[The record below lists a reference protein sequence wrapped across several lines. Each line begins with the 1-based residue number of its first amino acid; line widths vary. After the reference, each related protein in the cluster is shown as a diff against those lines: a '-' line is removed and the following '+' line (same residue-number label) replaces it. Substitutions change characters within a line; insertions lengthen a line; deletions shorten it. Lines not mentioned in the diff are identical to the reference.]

1 MVYLL
6 RKALCREQA
15 PAEKGTCCF
24 SDLIRIGKWTKKS
37 WQISRINCKT
47 RERFL
52 TCLTG
57 LMGWDT
63 GHRWLLL
70 VRNEDK
76 IFSLFDDWV
85 QYGQIEF
92 CVVAFNKS
100 QIVSLKDEDLE
111 THIYVMRNG
120 QYTGILVDKK
130 EFNKPKSEL
139 LTCLLFFSYLDI
151 LNRNL
156 ACHKK

>member
-1 MVYLL
+1 MGIFSGAGKNRMVYLL

-120 QYTGILVDKK
+120 QEICLFDCYWDK
-130 EFNKPKSEL
+130 
-139 LTCLLFFSYLDI
+139 
-151 LNRNL
+151 RN
-156 ACHKK
+156 HYFKT